1 MKKCMYLKVMHYVN
15 NRLHGKKCVYG
26 LGVIDAPSD
35 VKNVFITYTLI
46 FYTHT
51 FMPLNIL
58 YCATYRLIV
67 ILNAP

>member
-35 VKNVFITYTLI
+35 VQNVFIVYTLI
-46 FYTHT
+46 LYTYT
-51 FMPLNIL
+51 FIQLNIL
-58 YCATYRLIV
+58 YCATYRF